1 MTFTI
6 VEISIV
12 TGITIAL
19 IFVVSFLRA
28 CCCKPRD
35 PLAESI
41 PIINNVNGINTDAE
55 YTDI

>member
-1 MTFTI
+1 MTITI
-6 VEISIV
+6 VEISIGI
-12 TGITIAL
+12 GITIAL
-19 IFVVSFLRA
+19 IFVVNFLRA

-41 PIINNVNGINTDAE
+41 PIINNNRINTDAE

>member
-1 MTFTI
+1 MTFII

-19 IFVVSFLRA
+19 IFTVSFLRA

-41 PIINNVNGINTDAE
+41 PIINNNGINTDAE

>member
-1 MTFTI
+1 MTITI
-6 VEISIV
+6 VEISIGI
-12 TGITIAL
+12 GITIAL
-19 IFVVSFLRA
+19 ICVVNFLRA